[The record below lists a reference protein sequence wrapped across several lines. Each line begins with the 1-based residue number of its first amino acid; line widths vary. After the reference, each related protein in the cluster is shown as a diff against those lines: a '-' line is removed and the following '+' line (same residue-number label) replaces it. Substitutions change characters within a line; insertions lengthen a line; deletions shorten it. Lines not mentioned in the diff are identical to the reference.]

1 MYNEFHVLQIY
12 HLYKIKITMQK
23 KCAHTHTQV
32 EIICTSPLSKY
43 THTYILVCQDPNQA
57 GEQKDAKH

>member
-1 MYNEFHVLQIY
+1 MHTHTY
-12 HLYKIKITMQK
+12 
-23 KCAHTHTQV
+23 THTQV

-57 GEQKDAKH
+57 GEQKDAKHWTVQHTRTVFQRATTSQP